1 MNAIAKFFTIY
12 LIVYFPACIGYY
24 DQLGFEGIDELMT
37 FALIAFT
44 IIKKDD
50 ETTNPEP
57 WREYGI
63 FLFIL
68 ACYVVYS
75 LILQV
80 NVAGAVWIELV
91 QQLRPYSVIYCTWI
105 LNPRFTDTQKK
116 WILGSM
122 MVTLFS
128 WVILHPETTQE
139 KSAEFAV
146 LGQLAM
152 CTGLMYYLF
161 TEESKRNTIIALAL
175 VLTGMLAPKFKYMGE
190 VVCVVGMLYVV
201 KRQLSIKSPWT
212 LAFMSVLVAVILVVT
227 WTKFDIY
234 YVEGLDDIN
243 LARPMT
249 YKTSLVILGDY
260 FPFGPGMGTFGCHG
274 AVVYYSPLLEKYG
287 LNEVWGMSKDLPL
300 FIADAFYPTLCQYG
314 VVGVFLFVVY
324 WKRRLSGIHEIVDMR
339 YYRVAMIAFLCLAI
353 EQVAD
358 TSWLSGKGMGYCM
371 LIGFCLN
378 ANRNM
383 GIEEED
389 EETEGEEELDTV
401 EEDDAE

>member
-12 LIVYFPACIGYY
+12 LIVYIPACIGYY
-24 DQLGFEGIDELMT
+24 DRLGFEGIDELMT

-68 ACYVVYS
+68 ACYVAYS

-80 NVAGAVWIELV
+80 NVAGAVWIEFV

-105 LNPRFTDTQKK
+105 LNPQFTDTQKK

-128 WVILHPETTQE
+128 WIYLHPETT
-139 KSAEFAV
+139 KDDLAEFVV
-146 LGQLAM
+146 LGQMAM

-161 TEESKRNTIIALAL
+161 TEESKRNTYIALAL

-190 VVCVVGMLYVV
+190 VVCVVAMLFLV
-201 KRQLSIKSPWT
+201 KKHLNLKTPWT
-212 LAFMSVLVAVILVVT
+212 LAFMSLLVVVVLVVT
-227 WTKFDIY
+227 WSRFDTY
-234 YVEGLDDIN
+234 YVGGWSNIN

-249 YKTSLVILGDY
+249 YKTSLQILADY

-287 LNEVWGMSKDLPL
+287 LNEVWGMSRDLPV

-314 VVGVFLFVVY
+314 VVGVFLFGAY

-371 LIGFCLN
+371 LIGLCLN

-389 EETEGEEELDTV
+389 EETEGEEELETV

>member
-1 MNAIAKFFTIY
+1 MNAIAKFFTIF
-12 LIVYFPACIGYY
+12 LIVYIPACIGYY

-68 ACYVVYS
+68 ACYVAYS

-80 NVAGAVWIELV
+80 NVAGAVWIEFV

-105 LNPRFTDTQKK
+105 LNPQFTDTQKK

-128 WVILHPETTQE
+128 WIYLHPETT
-139 KSAEFAV
+139 KDDLAEFVV
-146 LGQLAM
+146 LGQMAM

-161 TEESKRNTIIALAL
+161 TEESKRNTYIALAL

-190 VVCVVGMLYVV
+190 VVCVVAMLFLV
-201 KRQLSIKSPWT
+201 KKHLNLKTPWT
-212 LAFMSVLVAVILVVT
+212 LAFMSLLVVVVLVVT
-227 WTKFDIY
+227 WSRFDTY
-234 YVEGLDDIN
+234 YVGGWSNIN

-249 YKTSLVILGDY
+249 YKTSLQILADY

-287 LNEVWGMSKDLPL
+287 LNEVWGMSRDLPV

-314 VVGVFLFVVY
+314 VVGVFLFGVY

-371 LIGFCLN
+371 LIGLCLN

-389 EETEGEEELDTV
+389 EETEEEELETV

>member
-68 ACYVVYS
+68 ACYVAYS

-80 NVAGAVWIELV
+80 NVAGAVWIEFV

-105 LNPRFTDTQKK
+105 LNPQFTDTQKK

-128 WVILHPETTQE
+128 WIYLHPETT
-139 KSAEFAV
+139 KDDLAEFVV
-146 LGQLAM
+146 LGQMAM

-161 TEESKRNTIIALAL
+161 TEESKRNTYIALAL

-190 VVCVVGMLYVV
+190 VVCVVAMLFLV
-201 KRQLSIKSPWT
+201 KKHLNLKTPWT
-212 LAFMSVLVAVILVVT
+212 LAFMSLLVVVVLVVT
-227 WTKFDIY
+227 WSRFDTY
-234 YVEGLDDIN
+234 YVGGWSNIN

-249 YKTSLVILGDY
+249 YKTSLQILADY

-287 LNEVWGMSKDLPL
+287 LNEVWGMSRDLPV

-314 VVGVFLFVVY
+314 VVGVFLFGVY

-371 LIGFCLN
+371 LIGLCLN

-389 EETEGEEELDTV
+389 EETEGEEELETV